1 VERLTEGLK
10 TMGLK
15 DKGTLLYKTNCPE
28 CGSSDANQVYGH
40 EDGTTDTYCF
50 ACQAYDFKDKTTK
63 RLSNKAED
71 DRVEMKD
78 IDSLP
83 SLGIRSVKDAVAS
96 LFGVKVGFSPN
107 DGKTIT
113 KQFYP
118 TTREGQIVGYEERN
132 VLSKA
137 FTSIGDRKGSVELFG
152 TALAKRNGYKNLFI
166 TEGCLDAMS
175 LYQVIIENTP
185 AKFKEFKPSVVS
197 LTRGVTSG
205 LKDLINNKDFIDKY
219 DNVTLVLD
227 NDSAGL
233 KAQSEIL
240 KTFHNFKVAELPLKD
255 ANAMLEAGKGKEL
268 YTACMWNAKHVR
280 QGEVVEIDDKFIK
293 SILEK
298 PVMGL
303 STCWKSYDK
312 LTYGIRP
319 HTIVTLGSYP
329 KAGKSI
335 FKTMLVHHL
344 ISHHKRPVG
353 VYDLEVHP
361 RNTIKQ
367 IASHEAGVNFLRPDV
382 EYEDDVLL
390 KSLEIFNSKLYLY
403 DRTGSRDWDDIKSCI
418 VEQHLLDGVC
428 EFFIDPLTAL
438 ISRFDSSSANDKLNE
453 IMTDIADLV
462 NLYPITIFLFSH
474 VNSPKTGKSH
484 EEGGRILSSQFTGSR
499 SMERWGHIG
508 LGLERDR
515 SDSCPEDKVNVSK
528 IVLLFDR
535 DFGNSG
541 SFELRYD
548 PDTTRYLEMD
558 NRYGR

>member
-1 VERLTEGLK
+1 
-10 TMGLK
+10 MGLK
-15 DKGTLLYKTNCPE
+15 DKGTLLYKTNCTE

-50 ACQAYDFKDKTTK
+50 ACQAYEFKDKIIK

-83 SLGIRSVKDAVAS
+83 SLGIRGVKDAVAS

-107 DGKTIT
+107 DGKTII

-197 LTRGVTSG
+197 LTRGVASG
-205 LKDLINNKDFIDKY
+205 LKGLINNREFIDKY

-233 KAQSEIL
+233 KAQQEIL

-280 QGEVVEIDDKFIK
+280 QGEVLDVLDFIDKA
-293 SILEK
+293 LEK
-298 PVMGL
+298 PKMGI
-303 STCWKSYDK
+303 SFPWATVTKACF
-312 LTYGIRP
+312 GIRP
-319 HTIVTLGSYP
+319 HTIHIVGAAP
-329 KAGKSI
+329 KIGKTDHHHQLVEHLAYKEKVKVGEIDLENAPAKTAKKLAGKHD
-335 FKTMLVHHL
+335 KLDYT
-344 ISHHKRPVG
+344 RP
-353 VYDLEVHP
+353 
-361 RNTIKQ
+361 T
-367 IASHEAGVNFLRPDV
+367 V
-382 EYEDDVLL
+382 EYDTEVLRATL
-390 KSLEIFNSKLYLY
+390 TDMNGRVRFY
-403 DRTGSRDWDDIKSCI
+403 DRSASRDWEDIRVAI
-418 VEQHLLDGVC
+418 EEMHLLDDINI
-428 EFFIDPLTAL
+428 FMLDPLTAL
-438 ISRFDSSSANDKLNE
+438 VSRFTASEANDKLNE
-453 IMTDIADLV
+453 IMTDMADLV
-462 NLYPITIFLFSH
+462 MKYPITIFCYTH
-474 VNSPKTGKSH
+474 VNPKPKTSKSH
-484 EEGGRILSSQFTGSR
+484 EQGGRVYAHEFTGSR
-499 SMERWGHIG
+499 AMEKWAHYAHGISRDKTDDCPP
-508 LGLERDR
+508 ERKNMSEFR
-515 SDSCPEDKVNVSK
+515 M
-528 IVLLFDR
+528 IFDR
-535 DFGNSG
+535 DFGEDYCCDVYFDKS
-541 SFELRYD
+541 
-548 PDTTRYLEMD
+548 TITYLEPET
-558 NRYGR
+558 RWGR